1 MAQMATYFLKTEI
14 PILIPYEKIRD
25 GAKKSSKVTNYKCNR
40 RKCKRIFGLGHL
52 RSHLVAGSER
62 IDTLYREHFKSIL
75 KR

>member
-40 RKCKRIFGLGHL
+40 RKWKRILGLGHL
-52 RSHLVAGSER
+52 RSHLMAGSER